1 MNYNFSIMK
10 KLVLFVFTA
19 VSMGSFAQ
27 SITENLYFDLN
38 VGTRF
43 GGTTSDSA
51 SLGAGLH
58 LDGGVGYE
66 LNELY
71 AIKADLGFD
80 TYTAKNAAGTTED
93 KSLLIRASIQ
103 GVVNVSDL
111 AGFGTETFGLKFHGG
126 FGFATNS
133 NPSFKDSYTANGSEF
148 ADPGFKGNDDMINF
162 IFGLNPQY
170 HLTEQ
175 LSVNADLSLVLLA
188 MQSNYVDRAI
198 SPAANKAMGNL
209 FNASIGIS
217 FKL

>member
-1 MNYNFSIMK
+1 MK
-10 KLVLFVFTA
+10 KIALFVFISLSIGTF
-19 VSMGSFAQ
+19 SQ

-38 VGTRF
+38 TGTRF

-51 SLGAGLH
+51 SLGAGFH
-58 LDGGVGYE
+58 IDAGVAYK

-71 AIKADLGFD
+71 AIKTDLGFD
-80 TYTAKNAAGTTED
+80 IFTAKNATGTVED
-93 KSLLIRASIQ
+93 NSLLIRASLQ

-133 NPSFKDSYTANGSEF
+133 NPSFKDVYTSSGEVFN
-148 ADPGFKGNDDMINF
+148 DPGFKGNDDMINF

-170 HLTEQ
+170 KLTEK
-175 LSVNADLSLVLLA
+175 LSVNADLCLVLLA
-188 MQSNYVDRAI
+188 MQSNYVDRI
-198 SPAANKAMGNL
+198 LSPEENKTMGNI